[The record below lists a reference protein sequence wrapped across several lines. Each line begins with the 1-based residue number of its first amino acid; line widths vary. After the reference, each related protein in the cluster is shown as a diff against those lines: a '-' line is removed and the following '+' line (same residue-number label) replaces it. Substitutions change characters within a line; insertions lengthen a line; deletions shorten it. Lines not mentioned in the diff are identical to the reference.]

1 MQAESSAG
9 AWAGKGGVT
18 MTHTRHTRTADTG
31 VLISTRKAPQPGH
44 LETRM
49 GRASGGSQSLFQSQ
63 PPHTILLL
71 TLILSP

>member
-1 MQAESSAG
+1 
-9 AWAGKGGVT
+9 

-31 VLISTRKAPQPGH
+31 VLIGTRKAPPH
-44 LETRM
+44 PDTLETRM
-49 GRASGGSQSLFQSQ
+49 GRASGGSQNLFQSQ